1 MPDDGMEIETGS
13 VAPDFSLE
21 SSDGTVVHLSDYQKK
36 RKHVVLYF
44 MREFG

>member
-1 MPDDGMEIETGS
+1 MPDDGMEIKIGS
-13 VAPDFSLE
+13 VAPDFNLE
-21 SSDGTVVHLSDYQKK
+21 SSDGTVVHLSDYRN

>member
-1 MPDDGMEIETGS
+1 MPDEERDLEVGS

-21 SSDGTVVHLSDYQKK
+21 SSDGTIVRLSDYRN

>member
-1 MPDDGMEIETGS
+1 MPDNGMEIEVGS
-13 VAPDFSLE
+13 VAPDFTLE
-21 SSDGTVVHLSDYQKK
+21 SSDGTVVRLSDYRD